1 MSDQS
6 RRALIHKISSAAFC
20 DNGATL
26 ACRDIATALDVDRG
40 AGFMDPIP
48 DEVLLLV
55 QGGDDGTPPSELCAV
70 HPALDALLTR
80 EMT

>member
-1 MSDQS
+1 MT
-6 RRALIHKISSAAFC
+6 RRKIIRDIGAAVFC
-20 DNGATL
+20 DNGAMI
-26 ACRDIATALDVDRG
+26 APKDIATALDADRG
-40 AGFMDPIP
+40 SGFRDPTS

-55 QGGDDGTPPSELCAV
+55 QGSDDGQPPPALCAE